1 MVSVWQSILNIA
13 GISLNADHSAAV
25 RAQTYLMVKLEGG
38 GGSAKA
44 AAAVTEL
51 LCRGDDCQLGLNRA
65 IRGAQRNHRDATEQ
79 RRDKEKYVQQ
89 KHERRK

>member
-1 MVSVWQSILNIA
+1 
-13 GISLNADHSAAV
+13 
-25 RAQTYLMVKLEGG
+25 MVKLEGG

-65 IRGAQRNHRDATEQ
+65 VGGAQRNHWDPTEQ
-79 RRDKEKYVQQ
+79 RRDTKTEEVMVTEVINKSHLSSKIASLHFLIYS
-89 KHERRK
+89 